1 MQQSEKAWPFHFHH
15 AVSMGRAF
23 GRDLPEAPI
32 SSILNKTARQ
42 PSTNT
47 AGPKRPVC
55 FLVRHNS
62 GSPTVD
68 VIGALSDTHTN
79 FTKVVTLSSFG
90 NHIAHVWSLLLDSR

>member
-68 VIGALSDTHTN
+68 VIGALSDMHTN
-79 FTKVVTLSSFG
+79 FTKVVTLFFWQSHCSCME
-90 NHIAHVWSLLLDSR
+90 LLLDSR